1 MNQQNTQQAPNS
13 TGPSED
19 QAEAITS
26 ERAHGAVIVV
36 REHYEDDG
44 APD

>member
-1 MNQQNTQQAPNS
+1 MNQHTTQQAPNN

-26 ERAHGAVIVV
+26 ERVPGPVIVV